1 MSEKVVVKAEKREK
15 SGKGFARRLR
25 MEGKIP
31 VTVYGGGSEALSV
44 SADLKEM
51 LIILSERY
59 LIQNADLIFTAI
71 NHYVLRL
78 NIKLFFRLNK
88 LPVKFIK
95 QHSL

>member
-44 SADLKEM
+44 SADLRD
-51 LIILSERY
+51 LAAILRSDSVTIPYSRWMS
-59 LIQNADLIFTAI
+59 
-71 NHYVLRL
+71 
-78 NIKLFFRLNK
+78 
-88 LPVKFIK
+88 P
-95 QHSL
+95 